1 MPSKLEQI
9 AKSTL
14 SPIISS
20 KNSGEKLPQKEFP
33 DVPIILGH
41 LSTGPKSSH
50 EEAIDI
56 MLDSIEN
63 DKATLYTDI
72 SWVDIDDTILLIEKL
87 KNTKKGDYT
96 SRIMWA
102 SDAPVGDFN
111 QKKETYEKNLH
122 TFIQK
127 INEHFNDKE
136 LLDNLLYKNAMK
148 LYNL

>member
-1 MPSKLEQI
+1 
-9 AKSTL
+9 
-14 SPIISS
+14 
-20 KNSGEKLPQKEFP
+20 
-33 DVPIILGH
+33 
-41 LSTGPKSSH
+41 
-50 EEAIDI
+50 

-136 LLDNLLYKNAMK
+136 LLDNLLYKNAIR